1 MNLSV
6 LYSYCNAYDITTV
19 DVQLCDPEIIVLS
32 LLIVFERFTKADERT
47 AYSSAAQQNK
57 MNESE

>member
-1 MNLSV
+1 MNPSV

-19 DVQLCDPEIIVLS
+19 DVQLCDPEI
-32 LLIVFERFTKADERT
+32 VFERFTKADERT

-57 MNESE
+57 MDESE